1 MRAGGARS
9 LRQPDHLLARR
20 KSANVWL
27 GDAKS
32 NGPFTRGMLFS
43 HVMTT
48 PNTVRGASPVP
59 YKWATT
65 GDINAFFG
73 LMLDNVVNLA
83 VLAGILVFAFGFPAQ
98 LVYTR
103 MFPGTAFGVMFGDI
117 VYTIM
122 AIRLARRTGRT
133 DVTAMPLG
141 LDAPSTI
148 GMALTVLGPAFVVAK
163 AKMPEADAA
172 ILAWQVG
179 MATMVL
185 MGVFKLIMSFF
196 GDRIRRAIPE
206 AGLLGS
212 IGGAGIALLG
222 TLQLGE
228 IYSEPIVGMMALGVI
243 IYTLVAKIKLPFRA
257 PEVLA
262 SVVLGAAIYYA
273 LGYFGLLQHPVVVPA
288 VSFPL
293 GFPRPT
299 LGFLIG
305 MPIAV
310 RDYLPLA
317 LPFAILTVIGG
328 INVTE
333 SARIAGDDYNTRD
346 ILLTEAIATLIAG
359 VCGGVSQSTP
369 YIGHPAYKA
378 MGGRAAY
385 TLATGLFIGLGGM
398 LGYIAFMADALPKPA
413 LAPILVFVA
422 LDITEQS
429 VLATPHRHIQAVI
442 LSVLPSVAQL
452 VLIFLS
458 QMYGGALLSAAIDPA
473 MTMKLTGL
481 TNADFIK
488 TCGVMI
494 TLGHG
499 FILTAML
506 WGGAVA
512 FLIDR
517 NARAAIATLAVC
529 ALLSFVGLIHSIT
542 PAGGVYLPW
551 ETGSSLPYH
560 WTAAYLGFAL
570 LILALSQTREFRDFA
585 PIQQR
590 T

>member
-1 MRAGGARS
+1 MTS
-9 LRQPDHLLARR
+9 
-20 KSANVWL
+20 
-27 GDAKS
+27 S
-32 NGPFTRGMLFS
+32 N
-43 HVMTT
+43 
-48 PNTVRGASPVP
+48 AVP

-83 VLAGILVFAFGFPAQ
+83 VLAGILVAGFGFPAQ

-103 MFPGTAFGVMFGDI
+103 MFPGTALGVMFGDI

-122 AIRLARRTGRT
+122 AMRLAKRTGRT

-148 GMALTVLGPAFVVAK
+148 GMALTVLGPAYLVAK
-163 AKMPEADAA
+163 AKMPAADAA

-185 MGVFKLIMSFF
+185 MGVFKLAMSFM
-196 GDRIRRAIPE
+196 GERITKAIPE

-212 IGGAGIALLG
+212 IGGVGIALLG

-228 IYSEPIVGMMALGVI
+228 IYGEPIVGMMALGI
-243 IYTLVAKIKLPFRA
+243 IFYALVAKIKLPFRA

-262 SVVLGAAIYYA
+262 SALVGAALYYGLGA
-273 LGYFGLLQHPVVVPA
+273 LGLSVHPVAIPEA
-288 VSFPL
+288 KFPISLPLPSL
-293 GFPRPT
+293 GFIT
-299 LGFLIG
+299 G

-317 LPFAILTVIGG
+317 LPFAILTMIGG
-328 INVTE
+328 INVTA
-333 SARIAGDDYNTRD
+333 SARIAGDDYKTRD

-359 VCGGVSQSTP
+359 VCGGVSQTTP

-385 TLATGLFIGLGGM
+385 TLATGLFIGLGGI

-413 LAPILVFVA
+413 LAPILVFVG
-422 LDITEQS
+422 LDIAEQS
-429 VLATPHRHIQAVI
+429 YLATPKRHAAAVTLAI
-442 LSVLPSVAQL
+442 FPSVAQL
-452 VLIFLS
+452 VTIFLS
-458 QMYGGALLSAAIDPA
+458 QVYNGALMSSVVDAAG
-473 MTMKLTGL
+473 TMKATGIM
-481 TNADFIK
+481 NPDFIK

-494 TLGHG
+494 MLAHG

-506 WGGAVA
+506 WGGALA

-517 NARAAIATLAVC
+517 KVNAAAATLATC
-529 ALLSFVGLIHSIT
+529 AALSFFGFIHSVT
-542 PAGGVYLPW
+542 PTGGIYFPW
-551 ETGSSLPYH
+551 DVGSPLPYH
-560 WTAAYLGFAL
+560 WTVAYLGFAALIIL
-570 LILALSQTREFRDFA
+570 LSKSKEFQEAPALAH
-585 PIQQR
+585 
-590 T
+590 

>member
-1 MRAGGARS
+1 MSAPGGRTDVGS
-9 LRQPDHLLARR
+9 ITLPL
-20 KSANVWL
+20 
-27 GDAKS
+27 
-32 NGPFTRGMLFS
+32 
-43 HVMTT
+43 
-48 PNTVRGASPVP
+48 P
-59 YKWATT
+59 YKWATK

-83 VLAGILVFAFGFPAQ
+83 VLAGILVAGFGFPAT

-103 MFPGTAFGVMFGDI
+103 MFPGTALGVLFGDV
-117 VYTIM
+117 VYTVM
-122 AIRLARRTGRT
+122 AIRLARRTGRS

-148 GMALTVLGPAFVVAK
+148 GMALTVLGPAFIVAK
-163 AKMPEADAA
+163 TRMPAADAA

-185 MGVFKLIMSFF
+185 MGVFKLVMSFI
-196 GDRIRRAIPE
+196 GDRVRRAIPE

-212 IGGAGIALLG
+212 IGGVGIALLG

-228 IYSEPIVGMMALGVI
+228 IYGEPIVGMMALGVI
-243 IYTLVAKIKLPFRA
+243 FYALVAKIKLPFGA
-257 PEVLA
+257 PEVLV
-262 SVVLGAAIYYA
+262 SVAIGAALYYA
-273 LGYFGLLQHPVVVPA
+273 LGALGWSVHHVAAPVANFPVGL
-288 VSFPL
+288 PL
-293 GFPRPT
+293 PS
-299 LGFLIG
+299 LGFLKG

-346 ILLTEAIATLIAG
+346 ILLTEAVATLIAG

-378 MGGRAAY
+378 MGGRAGY

-429 VLATPHRHIQAVI
+429 YHATPKRHAAAVT
-442 LSVLPSVAQL
+442 LAVFPSVAQL
-452 VLIFLS
+452 VQIFLS
-458 QMYGGALLSAAIDPA
+458 QVYNGALMSAAIDPVGTIKA
-473 MTMKLTGL
+473 TGL
-481 TNADFIK
+481 TNPDFIG
-488 TCGVMI
+488 TVGVMV
-494 TLGHG
+494 LLAHG

-512 FLIDR
+512 FLIDHKLT
-517 NARAAIATLAVC
+517 AAAVTLAAC
-529 ALLSFVGLIHSIT
+529 AVLALFGFIHSIT
-542 PAGGVYLPW
+542 PTGGIYLPW
-551 ETGSSLPYH
+551 KTGSTLPYH
-560 WTAAYLGFAL
+560 WSAAYLGFAA
-570 LILALSQTREFRDFA
+570 LILVLGRTEAFRSSAALRESS
-585 PIQQR
+585 
-590 T
+590 

>member
-1 MRAGGARS
+1 MS
-9 LRQPDHLLARR
+9 EP
-20 KSANVWL
+20 
-27 GDAKS
+27 
-32 NGPFTRGMLFS
+32 TRY
-43 HVMTT
+43 
-48 PNTVRGASPVP
+48 RG

-83 VLAGILVFAFGFPAQ
+83 VLAGILVAGFGFPAQ

-103 MFPGTAFGVMFGDI
+103 MFPGTALGVLFGDV

-122 AIRLARRTGRT
+122 AIRLARRTGRN

-148 GMALTVLGPAFVVAK
+148 GMALTVLGPAYLAAK
-163 AKMPEADAA
+163 TSHSPDDAA
-172 ILAWQVG
+172 IVAWQVG
-179 MATMVL
+179 MAAMVL
-185 MGVFKLIMSFF
+185 MGVFKLIMSFI
-196 GDRIRRAIPE
+196 GDRVRRAIPE

-212 IGGAGIALLG
+212 IGGVGIALLG

-228 IYSEPIVGMMALGVI
+228 IYGEPIVGMMALGVI
-243 IYTLVAKIKLPFRA
+243 LYALVAKIRLPYRA
-257 PEVLA
+257 PEVLVA
-262 SVVLGAAIYYA
+262 VVLGAGLYYL
-273 LGYFGLLQHPVVVPA
+273 LGSLGLSVHHVRSPEA
-288 VSFPL
+288 NFPL
-293 GFPRPT
+293 GLPLPT
-299 LGFLIG
+299 LGFWAG

-310 RDYLPLA
+310 REYIPLA

-346 ILLTEAIATLIAG
+346 ILLTEAVATLIAG

-378 MGGRAAY
+378 MGGRAGY
-385 TLATGLFIGLGGM
+385 TLATGIFIGLGGM
-398 LGYIAFMADALPKPA
+398 LGYIAFLADALPKPA

-429 VLATPHRHIQAVI
+429 YLATPKRHAAAVTLAI
-442 LSVLPSVAQL
+442 FPSVAQL
-452 VLIFLS
+452 VQIFLS
-458 QMYGGALLSAAIDPA
+458 QVYNGALLSAAIDPVG
-473 MTMKLTGL
+473 TMKATGL
-481 TNADFIK
+481 TNPDFIA

-494 TLGHG
+494 LLAHG

-506 WGGAVA
+506 WGGSVA

-517 NARAAIATLAVC
+517 KVGAAAVTLIAC
-529 ALLSFVGLIHSIT
+529 AALSFFGFIHSFT
-542 PAGGVYLPW
+542 PTGGIYLPW
-551 ETGSSLPYH
+551 RTGSTLPYH
-560 WTAAYLGFAL
+560 WTAAYLSFAA
-570 LILALSQTREFRDFA
+570 LITILGRTRAFREGGVSYA
-585 PIQQR
+585 H
-590 T
+590 

>member
-1 MRAGGARS
+1 MTHTHAGAEPSGSYR
-9 LRQPDHLLARR
+9 
-20 KSANVWL
+20 
-27 GDAKS
+27 
-32 NGPFTRGMLFS
+32 
-43 HVMTT
+43 
-48 PNTVRGASPVP
+48 
-59 YKWATT
+59 WATA

-83 VLAGILVFAFGFPAQ
+83 VLAGILVAAFGFPAQ

-103 MFPGTAFGVMFGDI
+103 MFPGTALGVMFGDI
-117 VYTIM
+117 VYTVM

-148 GMALTVLGPAFVVAK
+148 GMALTVLGPAFIVAK
-163 AKMPEADAA
+163 SKMSEGDAA

-185 MGVFKLIMSFF
+185 MGLFKLVMSFF

-212 IGGAGIALLG
+212 IGGVGIALLG

-228 IYSEPIVGMMALGVI
+228 IYGEPIVGMMALGII

-257 PEVLA
+257 PEVLV
-262 SVVLGAAIYYA
+262 SVVVGSALYYGLGA
-273 LGYFGLLQHPVVVPA
+273 LGFSLHPVAVPSA
-288 VSFPL
+288 SFPL
-293 GFPRPT
+293 AFPTPS

-305 MPIAV
+305 LPIAV

-333 SARIAGDDYNTRD
+333 SARIAGDDYDTRD

-378 MGGRAAY
+378 MGGRAGY
-385 TLATGLFIGLGGM
+385 TLATGLFIGLGGIF
-398 LGYIAFMADALPKPA
+398 GYIAFMADALPKPA
-413 LAPILVFVA
+413 LAPILVFVG
-422 LDITEQS
+422 LDIAEQS
-429 VLATPHRHIQAVI
+429 YHAVPRRHLTAVTLA
-442 LSVLPSVAQL
+442 VLPSVAQL

-458 QMYGGALLSAAIDPA
+458 QVYGGALLSAAIDPA
-473 MTMKLTGL
+473 ATMKSTGL
-481 TNADFIK
+481 MNADFVK
-488 TCGVMI
+488 TCGVMVV
-494 TLGHG
+494 LAHG

-517 NARAAIATLAVC
+517 KVRAAATTLAVC
-529 ALLSFVGLIHSIT
+529 AVLSFFGFIHSIT
-542 PAGGVYLPW
+542 ATGGIYFPW
-551 ETGSSLPYH
+551 TTGSVLPYH
-560 WTAAYLGFAL
+560 WTAAYLGFAA
-570 LILALSQTREFRDFA
+570 LILLLSRSQEFKLS
-585 PIQQR
+585 PVPE
-590 T
+590 